1 MAHKKRS
8 GAGTP
13 KTAKR
18 AATEPPAGPGGTP
31 AVQVAGATPWDGEV
45 RIVVR
50 KPGRA
55 GRVTVLNN
63 LIVDSGKALLAL
75 ALRDGAALPEITY
88 VAVGSDNTA
97 PAAGD
102 TALGTETF
110 RKAVTAQAEGSASN
124 KTITTVYLAPYE
136 ANGQIEEIGWY
147 GGEATDDADSGVLI
161 ARVLYSKLKDALES
175 IQIERT
181 DTVG

>member
-1 MAHKKRS
+1 MAHKKPT

-13 KTAKR
+13 DTGKK

-31 AVQVAGATPWDGEV
+31 AVQVQEDTAWEGEV
-45 RIVVR
+45 TITVR
-50 KPGRA
+50 RPGRS

-63 LIVDSGKALLAL
+63 LIVDAGKALLAQ

-88 VAVGSDNTA
+88 VAVGSDNTT

-102 TALGTETF
+102 TTLGTEFF
-110 RKAVTAQAEGSASN
+110 RKTVTSSAEGTNPNEA
-124 KTITTVYLAPYE
+124 ITTVYVAPYE
-136 ANGQIEEIGWY
+136 ANQQIEEIGWF
-147 GGEATDDADSGVLI
+147 GGAATGAADSGTLI
-161 ARVLYSKLKDALES
+161 ARVLYSKLKDNLES

>member
-1 MAHKKRS
+1 MATADTSKKPRKSQPKRS
-8 GAGTP
+8 GD
-13 KTAKR
+13 
-18 AATEPPAGPGGTP
+18 TP
-31 AVQVAGATPWDGEV
+31 AKAAVAEATPWDGEV

-55 GRVTVLNN
+55 GRVTVINN
-63 LIVDSGKALLAL
+63 LIVDAGKALLAQ

-88 VAVGSDNTA
+88 VALGSDNTA

-102 TALGTETF
+102 TTLGTETF
-110 RKAVTAQAEGSASN
+110 RKAVTLQEEGTN
-124 KTITTVYLAPYE
+124 PNQTVTTVYIAPPE
-136 ANGQIEEIGWY
+136 GNGQIEEIGWF
-147 GGEATDDADSGVLI
+147 GGAATAAADSGTLI
-161 ARVLYSKLKDALES
+161 ARVLYSKLKDNLES